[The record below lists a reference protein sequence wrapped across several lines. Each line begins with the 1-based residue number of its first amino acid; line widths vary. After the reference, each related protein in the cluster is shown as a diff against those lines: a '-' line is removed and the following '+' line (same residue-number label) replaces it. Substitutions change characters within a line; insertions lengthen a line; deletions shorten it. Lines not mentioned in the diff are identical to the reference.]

1 MLFKKIHLLMVN
13 NAIFSK
19 PREFLIIKLLHSSLS
34 HIAQHNFCS
43 LCFMANK
50 NTEERSYL
58 KLATLSIE
66 QPHECQKTSQKIFNY
81 MQ

>member
-1 MLFKKIHLLMVN
+1 MLFKEIHLLMVN

-19 PREFLIIKLLHSSLS
+19 PREFLITKLLHSNLAY
-34 HIAQHNFCS
+34 IAQHNDFS

-50 NTEERSYL
+50 NTEERAYL
-58 KLATLSIE
+58 KLVTMAIE
-66 QPHECQKTSQKIFNY
+66 QPHECQKTSQKNFNY